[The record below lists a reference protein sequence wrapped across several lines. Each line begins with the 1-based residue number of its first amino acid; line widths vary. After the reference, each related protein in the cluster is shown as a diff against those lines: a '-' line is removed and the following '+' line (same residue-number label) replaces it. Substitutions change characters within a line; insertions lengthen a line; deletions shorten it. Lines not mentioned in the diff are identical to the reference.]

1 MTAIANRHSGSNVL
15 FYSFL
20 ALLIWLPL
28 PLGSNKH
35 WAVALMSVASFGLT
49 AWWLV
54 LFSLNRVTVGD
65 SFKRSLPIVFLVA
78 CAPAYAYLQLLTN
91 KSLDSANTLQEAL
104 QGSSLICIFLLS
116 TLLLR
121 TKQRIRIVCY
131 TLVISGLFQAVFGS
145 MMTLTGIEYSFFIP
159 KEAYLDK
166 ATGTFINRN
175 HLAGYLVLTLSIGIG
190 LMISTLNGQ
199 SAANWRDMTRRLLTT
214 LLGSK
219 ARLRIILIMMV
230 AGLVLTHSRMGNTA
244 FFASLA
250 IAGVIALI
258 LSKRSTKSTIV
269 LISSLIVIDIFVV
282 GTFFGVE
289 KVAQRLQTTSEQG
302 ETRDEVNSYTI
313 DAIAIAPLEG
323 YGAGTFYTL
332 FPEHREEDAGRGF
345 YDHTHNDYLEFASD
359 YGLVVTSALIL
370 AVLLCFISAIRA
382 QMKRKDT
389 LMRGIAFSCTMA
401 VIALAIHSTVDFN
414 LQIPANAATF
424 MVILALGQISLHQ
437 QSKKRR
443 SSRV

>member
-1 MTAIANRHSGSNVL
+1 MTSSAPSHSVSNGL
-15 FYSFL
+15 FYCFL

-28 PLGSNKH
+28 PLGSNKD
-35 WAVALMSVASFGLT
+35 WAIALMALASYGLT
-49 AWWLV
+49 IWWLI
-54 LFSLNRVTVGD
+54 LFCTGKTHIGD
-65 SFKRSLPIVFLVA
+65 TFSKSLPVTLLLSS
-78 CAPAYAYLQLLTN
+78 APAYAWYQYISNNGIDPAT
-91 KSLDSANTLQEAL
+91 TLQEAL
-104 QGSSLICIFLLS
+104 QGSALICIFILS

-121 TKQRIRIVCY
+121 TKKRIKLACY
-131 TLVISGLFQAVFGS
+131 ALVGAGLFQAIYGS

-159 KEAYLDK
+159 KDAYLNR
-166 ATGTFINRN
+166 ATGTFVNRN
-175 HLAGYLVLTLSIGIG
+175 HLAGYLVLTLSVGIG

-199 SAANWRDMTRRLLTT
+199 NSAGWRDMTRRLLTT

-219 ARLRIILIMMV
+219 ARLRIILVMMV

-258 LSKRSTKSTIV
+258 LSKRSTKSTII

-282 GTFFGVE
+282 GTFFGVD
-289 KVAQRLQTTSEQG
+289 KVAQRLQATSEQG
-302 ETRDEVNSYTI
+302 ETRDEVNNYTLE
-313 DAIAIAPLEG
+313 AISQQPLKG
-323 YGAGTFYTL
+323 YGAGSFYTL
-332 FPEHREEDAGRGF
+332 FPEHREEDAGWGF

-359 YGLVVTSALIL
+359 YGVVITGALIL

-424 MVILALGQISLHQ
+424 MVILALGQISLYQ
-437 QSKKRR
+437 RSAKRR
-443 SSRV
+443 SSGA

>member
-1 MTAIANRHSGSNVL
+1 MTAIDSRHASSNAL
-15 FYSFL
+15 FYCFL
-20 ALLIWLPL
+20 VLLVWLPL

-35 WAVALMSVASFGLT
+35 WAVSLMSLASFGLFS
-49 AWWLV
+49 WWGV
-54 LFSLNRVTVGD
+54 LFALSRVSVGD
-65 SFKRSLPIVFLVA
+65 SFRRTLPVICLLA
-78 CAPAYAYLQLLTN
+78 CAPVHAYIQYFTHT
-91 KSLDSANTLQEAL
+91 SLDPANSLQEAL
-104 QGSSLICIFLLS
+104 QGFALICILMLS
-116 TLLLR
+116 LLLIR
-121 TKQRIRIVCY
+121 TKERIKLTCY
-131 TLVISGLFQAVFGS
+131 VLVFSGLFQALYGS

-159 KEAYLDK
+159 KESYLDR
-166 ATGTFINRN
+166 ATGTFVNRN
-175 HLAGYLVLTLSIGIG
+175 HLAGYLVLTLSVGIG
-190 LMISTLNGQ
+190 LMISTLKG
-199 SAANWRDMTRRLLTT
+199 SGATGWRDMTRRLLTT

-219 ARLRIILIMMV
+219 ARLRIILVMMV

-258 LSKRSTKSTIV
+258 LSKRSTRSTVI
-269 LISSLIVIDIFVV
+269 LITSLIVIDLFVV
-282 GTFFGVE
+282 GTFFGVD
-289 KVAQRLQTTSEQG
+289 KVAQRLQTTSEQS
-302 ETRDEVNSYTI
+302 ETRDEVNGYTL
-313 DAIAIAPLEG
+313 DAIALSPLEG

-332 FPEHREEDAGRGF
+332 FPEYREEDAGYSF

-359 YGLVVTSALIL
+359 YGLVVTGLLML

-382 QMKRKDT
+382 QIKRKDP

-424 MVILALGQISLHQ
+424 MVVLALGQISLYQ
-437 QSKKRR
+437 RSKKRR